1 VQTSTAEWE
10 ISATRHITL
19 FLNAFYRIFCHSQ
32 IDELYR
38 AKLIGAN
45 NQANKQRE
53 AAARAREEAMSFG
66 AQLRELEKSTKDHQ
80 GIVDSLNRRVKVQK
94 GNIYF
99 KRLTSSL

>member
-1 VQTSTAEWE
+1 M
-10 ISATRHITL
+10 H
-19 FLNAFYRIFCHSQ
+19 FCRICCHSQ

-38 AKLIGAN
+38 AKLIEAN

-53 AAARAREEAMSFG
+53 AARGEAVAQAREEAMSFG

-99 KRLTSSL
+99 KQLTSCLLL